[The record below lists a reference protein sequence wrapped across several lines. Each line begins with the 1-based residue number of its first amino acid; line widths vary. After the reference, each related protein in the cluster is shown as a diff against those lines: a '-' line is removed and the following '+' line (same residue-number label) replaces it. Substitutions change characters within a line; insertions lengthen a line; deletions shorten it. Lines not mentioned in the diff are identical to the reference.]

1 MRLRWFGW
9 LFIVA
14 WLVAGDAPVAW
25 AQERYVGVRRDSTG
39 EIILFSLDAAQGER
53 KIATLV
59 KEGVSIQLLGITTL
73 NARRGTFSY
82 AFTDVATG
90 KDYLQTVNVLT
101 GQTVARIALPSD
113 VTGLEVVHDVGP
125 LLERRSDKDA
135 MIRKIEALE
144 QEVRRLQG
152 PGRSR

>member
-1 MRLRWFGW
+1 MRWFGW

-90 KDYLQTVNVLT
+90 KDYLQTV
-101 GQTVARIALPSD
+101 ARIALPSD

>member
-1 MRLRWFGW
+1 MVRLAVRSG
-9 LFIVA
+9 
-14 WLVAGDAPVAW
+14 VAGRGRCASG
-25 AQERYVGVRRDSTG
+25 VGARALCRSTPGQHRRDHPVLARRSAGRTQDCDPG
-39 EIILFSLDAAQGER
+39 G
-53 KIATLV
+53 
-59 KEGVSIQLLGITTL
+59 
-73 NARRGTFSY
+73 ARRGTFSY